1 MSLSILNYGLEVWS
15 LNESTKLEGIHIH
28 FCKHILRVRGQTQ
41 NNFVYGELGRT
52 SLKSRKVVNVIRY
65 QKHKTNT
72 RRTII
77 RRKIQ
82 KTLQNNIIIK

>member
-1 MSLSILNYGLEVWS
+1 LAI
-15 LNESTKLEGIHIH
+15 
-28 FCKHILRVRGQTQ
+28 
-41 NNFVYGELGRT
+41 
-52 SLKSRKVVNVIRY
+52 VNPPQGP

-82 KTLQNNIIIK
+82 KTLQNNIKNNNQYMYMMKMAHTV